1 MLLLKSWD
9 NMDPFW
15 KIYDSLSRSHFYY
28 RISFFWLFH
37 GVPEFLDSGRKSW
50 TPDSGR
56 LTLTLDAGLW
66 MLDSGRWTLDAGPWM
81 LDPGRWT
88 LDAGLWTLSAKT
100 LKFKNIQRFGN
111 NGSTPI
117 TSFLNSTS
125 INIFD
130 HFRYENFSM
139 VYLFQVTLSNHPK
152 ISKTRG
158 LQMMWSGKVDLKR
171 INMIFCFC

>member
-1 MLLLKSWD
+1 MIRFQGTFLL
-9 NMDPFW
+9 
-15 KIYDSLSRSHFYY
+15 SHF
-28 RISFFWLFH
+28 
-37 GVPEFLDSGRKSW
+37 VFLTFSRRTGIPGLW
-50 TPDSGR
+50 AQE
-56 LTLTLDAGLW
+56 LDAGLW
-66 MLDSGRWTLDAGPWM
+66 TLDLDSGRWTLDAGLWT
-81 LDPGRWT
+81 LDAGRWT

-158 LQMMWSGKVDLKR
+158 LQMMWSGKVDLKW

>member
-1 MLLLKSWD
+1 MIR
-9 NMDPFW
+9 FQ
-15 KIYDSLSRSHFYY
+15 SHISIITFRFSDFFTTY
-28 RISFFWLFH
+28 RN
-37 GVPEFLDSGRKSW
+37 SW
-50 TPDSGR
+50 TLGARVGR
-56 LTLTLDAGLW
+56 RTLDTGPLTLDAGPL
-66 MLDSGRWTLDAGPWM
+66 TLDAGPWM

-158 LQMMWSGKVDLKR
+158 LQMMWSGKVDLKW

>member
-1 MLLLKSWD
+1 MIR
-9 NMDPFW
+9 FQ
-15 KIYDSLSRSHFYY
+15 SHISIITFRFSDFFTAY
-28 RISFFWLFH
+28 RN
-37 GVPEFLDSGRKSW
+37 SW
-50 TPDSGR
+50 TLGARVGR
-56 LTLTLDAGLW
+56 RNLDAWSLTLNAGL
-66 MLDSGRWTLDAGPWM
+66 WM

-111 NGSTPI
+111 NGSTSI
-117 TSFLNSTS
+117 TSFLNSTL

-158 LQMMWSGKVDLKR
+158 LQMMWSGKVDLKW
-171 INMIFCFC
+171 INMISCFC